1 MKIRYKFL
9 MFSIIALSVNNP
21 VYASDDNRSYWNTIK
36 QAALQPIY
44 WLGSKMPSQ
53 SQTWYAT
60 KLLARKPT
68 TWAVLGLTGYGTY
81 QLGNTLGSQQNAIAL
96 VGTTFGAL
104 TISTFINW
112 MRLRTRYLELEK
124 QQTSSSDPYIRNSWQ
139 NPLHKEEDGFKDG
152 FDMIVTFNEADD
164 NSKKVLRQA
173 FLNQLSVNSTQDAI
187 VKLDQALEHMRSDL
201 GWYCKYTN
209 IQYLLSLASGF
220 TTPDE
225 LLTSDVLIK
234 NSLEDGGALRSNFD
248 EATEF
253 GLYSIRRDWLETL
266 HIPFPTIYTWNY
278 SMASWCVWLS
288 LKHYSFL
295 KAIRKIMESSI
306 LSSGTPDA
314 FVYLKDKKS
323 N

>member
-9 MFSIIALSVNNP
+9 SLCMVVLSIEHPLNAADSNN
-21 VYASDDNRSYWNTIK
+21 SYWKYAQNL
-36 QAALQPIY
+36 ALKPVN
-44 WLGSKMPSQ
+44 WLLSKTPSQ
-53 SQTWYAT
+53 SQAWNAT

-81 QLGNTLGSQQNAIAL
+81 QLGNALGSQQNSVVL

-112 MRLRTRYLELEK
+112 MRLRTRFLELEK
-124 QQTSSSDPYIRNSWQ
+124 KQTSSSDPYVRNAWH
-139 NPLHKEEDGFKDG
+139 NPLHKEEEQFKDG
-152 FDMIVTFNEADD
+152 FDMIVAFNEADQ
-164 NSKKVLRQA
+164 NEKKLLRQA
-173 FLNQLSVNSTQDAI
+173 FLNQLSVNTTQDAI
-187 VKLDQALEHMRSDL
+187 IKLDGALEHMRSDL
-201 GWYCKYTN
+201 AWYCKYTN

-225 LLTSDVLIK
+225 LLTSDALIK
-234 NSLEDGGALRSNFD
+234 NSLEVGGALRNNFD

-253 GLYSIRRDWLETL
+253 GLYSIRRDWLDKL

-288 LKHYSFL
+288 LQHYSFL

-306 LSSGTPDA
+306 VDSGTPNA
-314 FVYLKDKKS
+314 FVYLKERS
-323 N
+323 AH